1 MKSTA
6 YEEVSKVA
14 EAGNERIGFLGLGVM
29 GLLMAVNLVKKSGC
43 PVYGFDVV
51 DEKMQLL
58 KKAGGHTATEP
69 EEIYKTCSVI
79 MQMLPT
85 HETVIHSV
93 KEAVRLSAPET
104 VIIDLSSTAPHI
116 ISELNE
122 EVKGARM
129 FLADSPVSGGNPK
142 AADGTLAIM
151 TGAEEG
157 VFTRIE
163 PLLACMGNPVHTGGV
178 GSGSVTK
185 LINNTIAGAYLAAI
199 AEGYAFAAKAGIDL
213 RTTFDATRTGFA
225 GGPLYE
231 NKVPKIIA
239 RDYEPGARIA
249 VHRKDI
255 LNAKAYAH
263 TLGIDLPVTDVTLRI
278 MDWMKDKG
286 YIDIDQAG
294 MIKYFEEKM
303 GTRAGRG

>member
-1 MKSTA
+1 M
-6 YEEVSKVA
+6 A

-51 DEKMQLL
+51 DEKMQLFEE
-58 KKAGGHTATEP
+58 AGGHTATEP

-151 TGAEEG
+151 TGADQDRLCG
-157 VFTRIE
+157 R
-163 PLLACMGNPVHTGGV
+163 
-178 GSGSVTK
+178 
-185 LINNTIAGAYLAAI
+185 
-199 AEGYAFAAKAGIDL
+199 AF
-213 RTTFDATRTGFA
+213 
-225 GGPLYE
+225 
-231 NKVPKIIA
+231 V
-239 RDYEPGARIA
+239 
-249 VHRKDI
+249 
-255 LNAKAYAH
+255 
-263 TLGIDLPVTDVTLRI
+263 
-278 MDWMKDKG
+278 
-286 YIDIDQAG
+286 
-294 MIKYFEEKM
+294 
-303 GTRAGRG
+303 